1 MVRKMFT
8 IRINRSPVL
17 MALLLM
23 IVILG
28 MACSGQQG
36 APGSAGQPASV
47 IKLQALEAKIVQL
60 EQQLETRETAGSGGQ
75 PGEAGSL
82 DAPVVAYS
90 GNFPRIPADT
100 VMGTGQSV
108 AVECQDP
115 KAEYPYTPYDWPDA
129 SATLEF
135 VQAVSSS
142 TVTVEVS
149 SAKPNTYYTLW
160 LRLRGKD
167 ANGNVFGGSPLTGKP
182 GTALIPTSA
191 LPAALAAMGEAVVR
205 DLNGF
210 HTDQDGNG
218 SVKIDLDFPIVNGA
232 YPFHRFEG
240 FDPTDERFPLDAP
253 SAHPVA
259 IVGQGVP
266 FTLRLASHCVDGLS
280 HGLLPGPHEGWF
292 DWKVGE

>member
-1 MVRKMFT
+1 MLLALILMMV
-8 IRINRSPVL
+8 
-17 MALLLM
+17 
-23 IVILG
+23 LG
-28 MACSGQQG
+28 MACGGQ
-36 APGSAGQPASV
+36 AGASV
-47 IKLQALEAKIVQL
+47 PAGESAPEVKIQALEAKIAQL
-60 EQQLETRETAGSGGQ
+60 EQQLEMEETPVSGGQ
-75 PGEAGSL
+75 PSEAGSA
-82 DAPVVAYS
+82 DAPVVAFS

-115 KAEYPYTPYDWPDA
+115 KAQYPYTPYDWPDA
-129 SATLEF
+129 SATLEIL
-135 VQAVSSS
+135 QAVSSS

-167 ANGNVFGGSPLTGKP
+167 ASGNVFGGSPLTGKP
-182 GTALIPTSA
+182 GTPLVPTSA
-191 LPAALAAMGEAVVR
+191 LPAALAATAEPVVR
-205 DLNGF
+205 GVNGF
-210 HTDQDGNG
+210 NTDQEGNG
-218 SVKIDLDFPIVNGA
+218 SVTIDLDFPIVNGA

-240 FDPTDERFPLDAP
+240 FDPADERFPLDTP